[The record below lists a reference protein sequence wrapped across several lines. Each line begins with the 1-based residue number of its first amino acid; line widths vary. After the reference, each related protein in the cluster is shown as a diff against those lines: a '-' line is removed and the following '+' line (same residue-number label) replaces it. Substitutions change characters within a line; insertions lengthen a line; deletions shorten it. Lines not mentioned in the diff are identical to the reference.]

1 MRRFI
6 TCVSALA
13 LLLMVV
19 FRGATAS
26 AETIT
31 DQSFRVEWSDAT
43 DANGRPRLTGYVY
56 NDAAEPAM
64 DVYLRIA
71 EVDSA
76 GREVASRITP
86 LDETV
91 PAKGRVYFDVP
102 VSGGGSHRV
111 SVTSFEFVEGTKS

>member
-19 FRGATAS
+19 LRGPMVS
-26 AETIT
+26 AETTT
-31 DQSFRVEWSDAT
+31 DQFS
-43 DANGRPRLTGYVY
+43 Y

-64 DVYLRIA
+64 DIYLRIA

-76 GREVASRITP
+76 GSEVASRTTP

-91 PAKGRVYFDVP
+91 PAKGRVRFDVP
-102 VSGGGSHRV
+102 VPGGGSHRV